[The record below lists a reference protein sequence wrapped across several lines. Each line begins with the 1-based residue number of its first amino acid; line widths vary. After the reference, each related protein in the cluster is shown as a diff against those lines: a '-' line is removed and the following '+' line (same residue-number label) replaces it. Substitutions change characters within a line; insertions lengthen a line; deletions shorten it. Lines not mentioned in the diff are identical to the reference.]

1 MNRSNGVANQAVA
14 QVERTNITVRD
25 LAEAAQKINEVI
37 DLISDIASQAGKG
50 FAVVASEVKSFCQS
64 HKQGDRRYLRPDQCD
79 TGSHSA
85 AGELA
90 QQAEMLRGEVE
101 RFLVGIQAA

>member
-37 DLISDIASQAGKG
+37 DLISDIAS
-50 FAVVASEVKSFCQS
+50 
-64 HKQGDRRYLRPDQCD
+64 
-79 TGSHSA
+79 
-85 AGELA
+85 
-90 QQAEMLRGEVE
+90 
-101 RFLVGIQAA
+101 